1 MPENRNRLTR
11 PSLGRRR
18 RRGITAVIALAVGT
32 LVLSA
37 CGSNSSSTSS
47 SSSAAPAASSSAGS
61 TSAAASSAA
70 SSAGPS
76 AATSAASSGGSSLA
90 AGSDVGPGI
99 PAPDDLKPFVFG
111 ENTGSAPDLPKRIAW
126 ANTSDAE
133 FFMAIT
139 NSIEQAA
146 TERGLEFITAIA
158 NDDSAKNIEQ
168 IDTFLQR
175 GIGALAIQPLDANA
189 QAPLMKQAIDQGAAV
204 LSLVTPPSTSQA
216 IADQYKVGNTQG
228 LAAAKYITE
237 NLGGNAKVVYFN
249 TDTIEV
255 LKARNQGAIDGVM
268 TAGPGV
274 EIVANIQPPAITQ
287 EGGFEAMNTILQQHP
302 DVNVILG
309 GDTYVLGALSA
320 LEAAGA
326 VKDDMYLSG
335 IDGDAQALAEV
346 QKGGVYRA
354 SFAFAY
360 PLMGYAWGQ
369 FAADWLEGKS
379 IPQVMQLNAIELN
392 STESIE
398 KFNADMAAVT
408 DTWTNTKNDYLTML
422 GSINYDTRDQYIN
435 DAA

>member
-1 MPENRNRLTR
+1 MQENRKRLTR
-11 PSLGRRR
+11 RSAGSRR
-18 RRGITAVIALAVGT
+18 RRGITAVITLAVGA
-32 LVLSA
+32 LVLTA
-37 CGSNSSSTSS
+37 CGSSSSSTSS
-47 SSSAAPAASSSAGS
+47 SSAASAASSA
-61 TSAAASSAA
+61 TSAASSAA
-70 SSAGPS
+70 SSAGS
-76 AATSAASSGGSSLA
+76 ASSSAASSAASSAGGGSLA
-90 AGSDVGPGI
+90 PGADVGPGI
-99 PAPDDLKPFVFG
+99 PAPDNLAPFVFG
-111 ENTGSAPDLPKRIAW
+111 ENSGSAPDLPKRIAW

-168 IDTFLQR
+168 INTFLQR

-189 QAPLMKQAIDQGAAV
+189 QAPLMKEAIDQGAAV

-320 LEAAGA
+320 LQAAGA

-335 IDGDAQALAEV
+335 IDGDAQALAEIE
-346 QKGGVYRA
+346 KGGIYRA

-369 FAADWLEGKS
+369 FAADWIEGKA

-392 STESIE
+392 SAESIA
-398 KFNADMAAVT
+398 KFNADMQAVAE
-408 DTWTNTKNDYLTML
+408 TWQSTKNDYLTML

>member
-1 MPENRNRLTR
+1 
-11 PSLGRRR
+11 
-18 RRGITAVIALAVGT
+18 
-32 LVLSA
+32 
-37 CGSNSSSTSS
+37 
-47 SSSAAPAASSSAGS
+47 
-61 TSAAASSAA
+61 
-70 SSAGPS
+70 
-76 AATSAASSGGSSLA
+76 
-90 AGSDVGPGI
+90 
-99 PAPDDLKPFVFG
+99 
-111 ENTGSAPDLPKRIAW
+111 
-126 ANTSDAE
+126 
-133 FFMAIT
+133 
-139 NSIEQAA
+139 
-146 TERGLEFITAIA
+146 
-158 NDDSAKNIEQ
+158 
-168 IDTFLQR
+168 
-175 GIGALAIQPLDANA
+175 
-189 QAPLMKQAIDQGAAV
+189 MKEAIDQGAAV

-320 LEAAGA
+320 LQAAGA

-335 IDGDAQALAEV
+335 IDGDAQALAEIE
-346 QKGGVYRA
+346 KGGIYRA

-369 FAADWLEGKS
+369 FAADWIEGKA

-392 STESIE
+392 SPETIA
-398 KFNADMAAVT
+398 KFNADMEAVAQ
-408 DTWTNTKNDYLTML
+408 TWQSTKNDYLTML